1 MPRARGR
8 KPVVTPV
15 VPERLDE
22 RSVVV
27 QEMRSWVVEY
37 GQQLGG
43 YDRLPVAKVALLD
56 EAARLAALLQ
66 SGWAIVLQD
75 EAPFALEGREH
86 LKAMRTL
93 RVDLLRIMQLL
104 GIEAVAGEAP
114 WPVLPKSGERV
125 GVPGSPSPVDVEP
138 DLAENEWED
147 PPEEY
152 RDGDS

>member
-8 KPVVTPV
+8 KPVVTPI

-43 YDRLPVAKVALLD
+43 YDHLPVAKVALLD

-66 SGWAIVLQD
+66 AGWAIVLQD
-75 EAPFALEGREH
+75 EAPFALEGRER

-93 RVDLLRIMQLL
+93 RVDLLRIMKLL
-104 GIEAVAGEAP
+104 GIEAVASEAS
-114 WPVLPKSGERV
+114 WQVLPKSGEAARL
-125 GVPGSPSPVDVEP
+125 PRSLDALDTDPA
-138 DLAENEWED
+138 LRENEWED

-152 RDGDS
+152 RDGDA